1 MLLIAR
7 YRKYQREVGS
17 EGERKKKKKKGGNP
31 PKNQHTLEVFSKCQ
45 GKGRNGASLA
55 LLLDITAKVK

>member
-17 EGERKKKKKKGGNP
+17 EGERKKKGGNP
-31 PKNQHTLEVFSKCQ
+31 PENQHTLEVFSKCQ
-45 GKGRNGASLA
+45 GKERNGASLA

>member
-17 EGERKKKKKKGGNP
+17 EGERKKKKGGNP

-55 LLLDITAKVK
+55 LLLDMTAKVK

>member
-7 YRKYQREVGS
+7 YRKCQREVGS
-17 EGERKKKKKKGGNP
+17 EGERKKGGNP
-31 PKNQHTLEVFSKCQ
+31 PKNQHTLEVFSKFQ

-55 LLLDITAKVK
+55 LLLDMTAKVK